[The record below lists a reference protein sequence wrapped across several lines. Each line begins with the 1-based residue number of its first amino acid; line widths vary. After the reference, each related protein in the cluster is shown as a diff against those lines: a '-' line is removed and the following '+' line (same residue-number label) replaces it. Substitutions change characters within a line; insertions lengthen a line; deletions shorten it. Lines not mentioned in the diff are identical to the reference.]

1 VSAAVAPMQAALASW
16 SFLRPEA
23 WAGSMPAWIR
33 VLLIVLVALLARAV
47 TTRLI
52 RTFRQR
58 LTARMADDTQV
69 RRAETLGRALR
80 YAASVVILVLAG
92 MLVLGE
98 LGVSMA
104 PLLGAA
110 GVVGIAIGFGAQ
122 SLVKDYFNGFFLLL
136 ENQLARGDVVE
147 LGGKA
152 GQVEDLTLRYV
163 KLRDYDGN
171 VHFVPNGLVGTVTN
185 MSHEFAYAVID
196 VGIAY
201 REDVDM
207 ALAVMRKAC
216 ESLRQDPAFAGRI
229 LAPFEVAGLDRL
241 ADSAVIVRGRFKVG
255 PLQQW
260 DVRRECLRRIK
271 QHFDAAGIEI
281 PFPHLTVYAGAARTG
296 TAPPFIVR
304 SHPAAGA

>member
-1 VSAAVAPMQAALASW
+1 VSTATSPVHAALAWW
-16 SFLRPEA
+16 SFLQPGA
-23 WAGSMPAWIR
+23 WAGSVPAWTR
-33 VLLIVLVALLARAV
+33 VLLIVLAALLARAV
-47 TTRLI
+47 ITRLI
-52 RTFRQR
+52 RGFRQR
-58 LTARMADDTQV
+58 LTSRMDDDSQV

-80 YAASVVILVLAG
+80 YVASVVILVLAG

-110 GVVGIAIGFGAQ
+110 GVVGIAVGFGAQ

-171 VHFVPNGLVGTVTN
+171 AHFVPNGLVGTVTN

-196 VGIAY
+196 VGVAY

-207 ALAVMRKAC
+207 ALATMRSAC
-216 ESLRQDPAFAGRI
+216 ESLRQDAAFAGRI
-229 LAPFEVAGLDRL
+229 LAPFEVAGVDRL
-241 ADSAVIVRGRFKVG
+241 ADSAVILRGRFKVG

-271 QHFDAAGIEI
+271 QRFDAAGIEI
-281 PFPHLTVYAGAARTG
+281 PFPHVTVYAGTARDGST
-296 TAPPFIVR
+296 PPFRVQQR
-304 SHPAAGA
+304 DAAA